1 MREGEIKEEGEQTQV
16 GELLGDFQRGHFK
29 LLHPRTGMG
38 GKGQEGQAIHLSLQ
52 FSFFCLSFIRIG
64 PMLLLSS
71 VALTLWA
78 AMGWGGGGQGFTDCS
93 ATREKLEWSPPFQS
107 VLCIGVSRSVMTM
120 GVKCPIALWSQQWHA
135 KWPLEEYMRQ
145 GDLVSDPIFV
155 LILLFEID
163 TEFLNMHPLLGND
176 ITFFKW
182 DVCNY
187 FTKNSPLPLGVGKN
201 KPFFSFSPSHPF
213 HSFIHLFI
221 HLFYYSF
228 SKYLLGS
235 LFVPD
240 TVPGTGDTE
249 LLSWSI
255 SSFGSSHKM

>member
-1 MREGEIKEEGEQTQV
+1 MEIS
-16 GELLGDFQRGHFK
+16 R
-29 LLHPRTGMG
+29 
-38 GKGQEGQAIHLSLQ
+38 QAILNYYIPEQAPGEKGRKDKQ
-52 FSFFCLSFIRIG
+52 FICLSSFLSSVFYFVRIG

-78 AMGWGGGGQGFTDCS
+78 AMGWGGGQGFRDCS
-93 ATREKLEWSPPFQS
+93 ATREKLEWSLPFQS
-107 VLCIGVSRSVMTM
+107 VLCIGVSRSVMAT
-120 GVKCPIALWSQQWHA
+120 GVKCPTALWSQQWHA
-135 KWPLEEYMRQ
+135 KWPLEEYVRQ
-145 GDLVSDPIFV
+145 SDLVSDPIFV
-155 LILLFEID
+155 LILLFEIY
-163 TEFLNMHPLLGND
+163 TEFLNMYPLLGND

-182 DVCNY
+182 DVYNY

-201 KPFFSFSPSHPF
+201 KPFFSLFPSHPF